1 VKLILWAS
9 LATLFYVY
17 VGYGLLLLALA
28 RVRRRPVMRDP
39 EYCPRVTM
47 LISAY
52 NEADVIRAK
61 IENTLAL
68 DYPSDRLEI
77 VVCSDA
83 SDDGT
88 DVMVDEY
95 RSRGVVLRRQRERL
109 GKTAGLNAA
118 VPQATG
124 EIIVFSDANA
134 MYEPNAVRNLVRNFA
149 DPSVGCV
156 TGESRYVAG
165 NAATADRGERAY
177 WTYEIKLKRL
187 ESAVGSM
194 VGGDGA
200 VYAIRKELWQ
210 ELPETAIND
219 FLNPLQIVA
228 AGWRAIYEP
237 EAICYERT
245 AGELRREFARRVRIV
260 SRSWR
265 AVFQAPAVLNPFKV
279 GFFALQVVSHKLLR
293 WLSVVYVF
301 LGAFALLSFV
311 ATSTPYRVELA
322 AFAFV
327 IASMYL
333 VAPMGRRIDAFA
345 SYFLVINVA
354 SFVGV
359 VRGSFGRVSPIWST
373 VREHTDATS
382 AAPFDW
388 RRTAG
393 RAVVWLAATAGVVAL
408 TAVLPRQTVTVAFWG
423 SGLLLA
429 YVYVGYPLVLLAMQQ
444 AQRGAPRRKAAIE
457 PHVTVL
463 IAAHNE
469 GDIISAKLENS
480 VALEYPRDKLEI
492 VVASD
497 GSRDAT
503 NAIVRSFA
511 ARCVR
516 LVEFP
521 TRRGK
526 VAAINDAMRTIDS
539 EVVVFTDAN
548 VFIRQDAIRH
558 LVSNFADPRVGA
570 VSGDVILVGER
581 AALARSEDLYYRYER
596 WLQKAESDVGS
607 MIGVDGALYAI
618 RRTLFVPPAEGTILD
633 DMAIPMAIAHAGYRV
648 VFDPMATGLEQGSRS
663 ALEEFARKSRI
674 VAGAVQFVREQRA
687 RLAGY
692 SRQVLFSLA
701 SHKVLRWI
709 SPLLALIAIGAAHGL
724 ALLAGSRPYAVAAAL
739 QMLLIAAGLAGCA
752 PRLRRFWPIGLA
764 HYFCVVHAAAAVGF
778 VRGVMGF
785 QLATWRRFARTPL
798 EAQVQ

>member
-1 VKLILWAS
+1 
-9 LATLFYVY
+9 
-17 VGYGLLLLALA
+17 
-28 RVRRRPVMRDP
+28 
-39 EYCPRVTM
+39 M

-52 NEADVIRAK
+52 NEAEVIRAK
-61 IENTLAL
+61 LENTLAL

-88 DVMVDEY
+88 DAIVEEY
-95 RSRGVVLRRQRERL
+95 RSRGVVLHRLPQRL

-124 EIIVFSDANA
+124 EIVVFSDANA
-134 MYEPNAVRNLVRNFA
+134 MYEPKAVRNLVRNFA

-200 VYAIRKELWQ
+200 VYAIRKDLWQ

-245 AGELRREFARRVRIV
+245 AGELRLEFARRVRIV

-265 AVFQAPAVLNPFKV
+265 AVFQAPAVLNPFQV

-301 LGAFALLSFV
+301 LGAFALMSFV
-311 ATSTPYRVELA
+311 ATSTPYRLELA

-359 VRGSFGRVSPIWST
+359 VRGTFGRVSPIWST
-373 VREHTDATS
+373 GRDHAEAAT
-382 AAPFDW
+382 AAPFER
-388 RRTAG
+388 RRTMA
-393 RAVVWLAATAGVVAL
+393 RAAAWLAASAGVVAI
-408 TAVLPRQTVTVAFWG
+408 TAVQPRQTVTVAFWG
-423 SGLLLA
+423 SAFLLA
-429 YVYVGYPLVLLAMQQ
+429 YVYVGYPLALLVMQQ
-444 AQRGAPRRKAAIE
+444 ARRGATRRKAAIE
-457 PHVTVL
+457 PQVTVL
-463 IAAHNE
+463 IAAHDE
-469 GDIISAKLENS
+469 GEIIRAKLENS
-480 VALEYPRDKLEI
+480 VALDYPRDKLEV

-511 ARCVR
+511 GRCVR

-521 TRRGK
+521 RRRGK
-526 VAAINDAMRTIDS
+526 VAAINDAMQTIDS
-539 EVVVFTDAN
+539 EIVVFTDAN
-548 VFIRQDAIRH
+548 VFIRRDAIRH

-618 RRTLFVPPAEGTILD
+618 RRRLFVPPTEGTILD

-648 VFDPMATGLEQGSRS
+648 VFDSQATGIEQGSRS
-663 ALEEFARKSRI
+663 AREEFARKSRI

-687 RLAGY
+687 RLAGTAGRCC
-692 SRQVLFSLA
+692 SRSRRTRRSGGF
-701 SHKVLRWI
+701 RRCWPW
-709 SPLLALIAIGAAHGL
+709 SPSARPT
-724 ALLAGSRPYAVAAAL
+724 GSRCWP
-739 QMLLIAAGLAGCA
+739 A
-752 PRLRRFWPIGLA
+752 PG
-764 HYFCVVHAAAAVGF
+764 
-778 VRGVMGF
+778 
-785 QLATWRRFARTPL
+785 RTPSL
-798 EAQVQ
+798 PVSRCC